1 MDKTNDSCRGN
12 IIDRLLHDIGL
23 LLQYVK
29 ILERGRINYLLYGEN
44 DVLYEYK
51 QLEAIEQQL
60 QLIKFKED

>member
-29 ILERGRINYLLYGEN
+29 ILERGRINYLLYGKN
-44 DVLYEYK
+44 DILHEYK
-51 QLEAIEQQL
+51 QLEAIENQL

>member
-1 MDKTNDSCRGN
+1 MNKTNDSCRGN

-29 ILERGRINYLLYGEN
+29 ILERGRINYILYGEN
-44 DVLYEYK
+44 DVLYEYRK
-51 QLEAIEQQL
+51 LEAIEQQL